1 MSETND
7 TPNPEKK
14 SVGGDMIIPAAAVG
28 FTLYYFSTIID
39 SPWEAQVNAFFI
51 GTILIAL
58 VAVIVA
64 TSVWAAIKGE
74 VDWGLENLISP
85 SGFVPKRLA
94 LLALTFGVHFVD
106 LDLDGYV
113 DLVAANGHIEP
124 EINAVQQD
132 ITFAQKPKVRV
143 RSEGRVSRAAPARS

>member
-1 MSETND
+1 
-7 TPNPEKK
+7 
-14 SVGGDMIIPAAAVG
+14 MIIPAAAVG

-74 VDWGLENLISP
+74 ADWRLENLISP

-94 LLALTFGVHFVD
+94 LLALTFAYILGLEWGGGFTLTTFVF
-106 LDLDGYV
+106 
-113 DLVAANGHIEP
+113 LVAAMALLNNGQRLRLILGLSACLALGGYVMFILAFETRFAAGP
-124 EINAVQQD
+124 FEWLVQAL
-132 ITFAQKPKVRV
+132 F
-143 RSEGRVSRAAPARS
+143 

>member
-1 MSETND
+1 
-7 TPNPEKK
+7 
-14 SVGGDMIIPAAAVG
+14 MIIPAAAVG

-74 VDWGLENLISP
+74 ADWRLENLISP

-94 LLALTFGVHFVD
+94 LLALTLAYILGLEWGGGFTLTTFV
-106 LDLDGYV
+106 Y
-113 DLVAANGHIEP
+113 LVAAMALLNNG
-124 EINAVQQD
+124 
-132 ITFAQKPKVRV
+132 
-143 RSEGRVSRAAPARS
+143 SGRASSSACPPVWRWAAT